1 MLLAAGDKL
10 GPYEILAPI
19 GAGGMGD
26 VYRARDTRLGR
37 IVAVKVFKEGH
48 GSRFQQ
54 EARAIAALNHPHI
67 CQIYDVG
74 PDYLVMEYIEGK
86 PLCGPLPLEDAT
98 RMALQI
104 ASALEAAHERRI
116 LHRDL
121 KPANVMISPSGVK
134 LLDFG
139 LAKMNGTV
147 DDDPATQATEVQTIE
162 GTILGTAAYMSP
174 EQAQGKPLDERS
186 DIFSF
191 GAVLYELLSGKRAFG
206 GDSIAVVFSAVM
218 RDDPAPLE
226 SAAATIVSR
235 CLAKQPAQRFQS
247 MAELRTALEKVVVAG
262 PVQNHPSIA
271 VLPFANMSPDKEN
284 EYFSDGMAEEII
296 NVLAHLPGWKVTA
309 RTSAFSFKGKDVR
322 IAQIAAELG
331 VEHVLEGSVRKAGNR
346 IRITVQLIKAVDGFH
361 LWSERYDRELNDVF
375 AVQDEIAAAIA
386 GVLEAKLAGGR
397 KHYTPNVAA
406 YEAYLKGLHC
416 LWSNGK
422 NWAIRTRELYE
433 QAIALDPRYALP
445 HAALAAFYHIV
456 YSRYGDQGEALARG
470 RESLRRA
477 LELDPTLPEANAWLG
492 IYAAVYDYDWKE
504 ACRRFGI
511 ALAEQPVRPDIR
523 HLYGYFYLR
532 LVGRSQEAVV
542 EHRRAL
548 EEDPLNL
555 IMRVGLAVSLRAAGR
570 DEEAAQEA
578 RRLLEIDPD
587 FMAAYSLQALDVT
600 REPLVDALAYAE
612 KAASLFSWNKTSV
625 GLLAGLLVRA
635 GDPAR
640 AREVLCNLGDSQ
652 DYGVPCA
659 LALFHLLC
667 SENEQAAEWTERALE
682 QRDQLVPMILLSP
695 PWSPMLRTTS
705 RWPAL
710 SKRMNLPDAVA

>member
-1 MLLAAGDKL
+1 MLLTAGDKL

-19 GAGGMGD
+19 GVGGMGD
-26 VYRARDTRLGR
+26 VYKARDTRLDR
-37 IVAVKVFKEGH
+37 IVAVKVLKEGH

-86 PLCGPLPLEDAT
+86 PLCGPVPLEDAT
-98 RMALQI
+98 RIALQI
-104 ASALEAAHERRI
+104 AGALEAAHEKRI

-121 KPANVMISPSGVK
+121 KPANVLISRSGVK

-139 LAKMNGTV
+139 LAKMNGAS
-147 DDDPATQATEVQTIE
+147 DDNTATQARETQTIE

-309 RTSAFSFKGKDVR
+309 RTSAFSFKGKDMR

-346 IRITVQLIKAVDGFH
+346 IRITVQLIKAADGFH

-397 KHYTPNVAA
+397 KHYKPNVAA
-406 YEAYLKGLHC
+406 YEAYLKGRHL
-416 LWSNGK
+416 LWTHGK
-422 NWAIRTRELYE
+422 NWEIRTRELYE
-433 QAIALDPRYALP
+433 QAISLDPRFASP
-445 HAALAAFYHIV
+445 HAALAEYFHIV
-456 YSRYGDQGEALARG
+456 YSRSGDPSEASAV
-470 RESLRRA
+470 RESARRA
-477 LELDPTLPEANAWLG
+477 LDLDPTLPEANAWLG
-492 IYAAVYDYDWKE
+492 IFAAVYDYDWKE
-504 ACRRFGI
+504 AGRRFGM
-511 ALAEQPVRPDIR
+511 ALAEQPVRPEIR

-532 LVGRSQEAVV
+532 LVGRSPEAVV
-542 EHRRAL
+542 EHRRAI

-555 IMRVGLAVSLRAAGR
+555 IMRVGLAVSL
-570 DEEAAQEA
+570 
-578 RRLLEIDPD
+578 
-587 FMAAYSLQALDVT
+587 
-600 REPLVDALAYAE
+600 
-612 KAASLFSWNKTSV
+612 
-625 GLLAGLLVRA
+625 
-635 GDPAR
+635 
-640 AREVLCNLGDSQ
+640 
-652 DYGVPCA
+652 
-659 LALFHLLC
+659 
-667 SENEQAAEWTERALE
+667 
-682 QRDQLVPMILLSP
+682 
-695 PWSPMLRTTS
+695 
-705 RWPAL
+705 
-710 SKRMNLPDAVA
+710 

>member
-1 MLLAAGDKL
+1 MPLVPQTRI

-19 GAGGMGD
+19 GAGGMGE
-26 VYRARDTRLGR
+26 VWKARDTRLDR
-37 IVAVKVFKEGH
+37 IVAIKRLKGEH
-48 GSRFQQ
+48 SARFQQ

-74 PDYLVMEYIEGK
+74 PDYLVMEYVEGQ
-86 PLCGPLPLEDAT
+86 PLRGPLRLEEAV
-98 RMALQI
+98 RIAIQI
-104 ASALEAAHERRI
+104 AGALEAAHKRGI

-121 KPANVMISPSGVK
+121 KPANVLVSASGAK

-139 LAKMNGTV
+139 LAKLSSADNDDATAQTV
-147 DDDPATQATEVQTIE
+147 E

-174 EQAQGKPLDERS
+174 EQAQGKSLDERS

-191 GAVLYELLSGKRAFG
+191 GAMLYELLGGKRAFP
-206 GDSIAVVFSAVM
+206 GDSMAEVFSAVM

-226 SAAATIVSR
+226 SPAAAIVSR

-247 MAELRTALEKVVVAG
+247 MAELRTALERVVVAG
-262 PVQNHPSIA
+262 PVQNQPSIA

-331 VEHVLEGSVRKAGNR
+331 VEHILEGSVRKAGNR
-346 IRITVQLIKAVDGFH
+346 IRITAQLIKAADGFH
-361 LWSERYDRELNDVF
+361 LWSDRYDRELNDIF

-386 GVLEAKLAGGR
+386 GVLEVKLAGGL

-406 YEAYLKGLHC
+406 YEAYLKGRHC
-416 LWSNGK
+416 QWSQKK

-433 QAIALDPRYALP
+433 QAIALDPRFALP
-445 HAALAAFYHIV
+445 HAALAMHYHIV
-456 YSRYGDQGEALARG
+456 YSRSGNPSDALARG

-477 LELDPTLPEANAWLG
+477 LDLDPTLPEANAWLG

-504 ACRRFGI
+504 AGRRFGM
-511 ALAEQPVRPDIR
+511 ALAEQPVRPEIR

-532 LVGRSQEAVV
+532 LVGRSPEAVA

-578 RRLLEIDPD
+578 RKLLELDPE
-587 FMAAYSLQALDVT
+587 FVAAYTLQALDVT
-600 REPLVDALAYAE
+600 REPLAEALAYAE
-612 KAASLFSWNKTSV
+612 KAASLFSWNKPSV

-640 AREVLCNLGDSQ
+640 AREVLCTLGDGQ

-659 LALFHLLC
+659 LAMFHLLC

-682 QRDQLVPMILLSP
+682 QRDQLVPMILLTP
-695 PWSPMLRTTS
+695 PWGPMLRTTS

-710 SKRMNLPDAVA
+710 ARKMNLPVGIA